1 MYTCRNLRKCRV
13 LDSDMVNQGGGA
25 DKVRVNTA
33 LDRLIILQSS
43 NLDNV
48 FNKRNNKILLDR
60 RLVCVSV

>member
-1 MYTCRNLRKCRV
+1 M